1 MGKNPKRA
9 MAAICAGDR
18 RVGGATVHEITLG
31 SAAVLEQIGSPLVSG
46 RSVSEMAE
54 MIPTMFAMTRPS
66 REAMAILAAAGAE
79 GFKAAAFDWADTLP
93 VASGREIA
101 QACAD
106 AARRVAGVAPQGAPD
121 EDGGDAEKNG
131 GTAATAG

>member
-1 MGKNPKRA
+1 
-9 MAAICAGDR
+9 MAAVCAGDR
-18 RVGGATVHEITLG
+18 RAGGVTVHEITLG

-46 RSVSEMAE
+46 RDVTGMAG
-54 MIPTMFAMTRPS
+54 MIPTMFALTRPS
-66 REAMAILAAAGAE
+66 REAMAILAAEGPE

-93 VASGREIA
+93 VAAGREIA
-101 QACAD
+101 LACAD

-121 EDGGDAEKNG
+121 GDGGDAEKNA